1 MLTLNQYQVKLN
13 QQMAVI
19 EEFEKKANSC
29 LEEDKRKESELVLSL
44 RSQVSKLEAKLV
56 EMGEK
61 LNNAYTEV
69 E

>member
-1 MLTLNQYQVKLN
+1 
-13 QQMAVI
+13 MAVI